1 MLKNIL
7 FVSSLFFSFIHGKN
21 IEHCNKIGSMQNNI
35 NNSPMYSMGLYVC
48 LELPKNNLI
57 SKNSNISKNNKKE
70 KGKFLSNFTKLN
82 SENITDFKKNFTFD
96 SPHSNI
102 TDIGII
108 SPSPFAFTN
117 NPSPSIS
124 PSISQSISPS
134 ISQSISPS
142 ISQSI
147 SPSIS
152 QSISPS
158 ISPSLHNNKEYAKKN
173 DEPINGLL
181 IAVITISS
189 LLVVFLTILIVYMCY
204 KHNYCKNKNKY
215 ICKNKTTPD
224 KKNEEIN
231 HAPDIENGEILKK
244 HKSFQNLKTKKKLK
258 KAKLT
263 IHKKIINVQEN
274 PNNKKSPKMIIQEK
288 SKALNTNVKNK
299 GKLMILTESP

>member
-1 MLKNIL
+1 
-7 FVSSLFFSFIHGKN
+7 
-21 IEHCNKIGSMQNNI
+21 
-35 NNSPMYSMGLYVC
+35 
-48 LELPKNNLI
+48 
-57 SKNSNISKNNKKE
+57 
-70 KGKFLSNFTKLN
+70 
-82 SENITDFKKNFTFD
+82 
-96 SPHSNI
+96 
-102 TDIGII
+102 
-108 SPSPFAFTN
+108 
-117 NPSPSIS
+117 
-124 PSISQSISPS
+124 
-134 ISQSISPS
+134 
-142 ISQSI
+142 
-147 SPSIS
+147 
-152 QSISPS
+152 
-158 ISPSLHNNKEYAKKN
+158 
-173 DEPINGLL
+173 
-181 IAVITISS
+181 
-189 LLVVFLTILIVYMCY
+189 MCY